1 MIFRSTKFLE
11 RFQKIDFLFFSLFVS
26 SVFSDQMT
34 GPLEENERQ
43 PTAARSTTTT
53 TPPIDDTD
61 DYIHQMMVR
70 LSPFEDVVRRI
81 RPGK

>member
-1 MIFRSTKFLE
+1 MSQKFA
-11 RFQKIDFLFFSLFVS
+11 FLFFHFFVS

-34 GPLEENERQ
+34 GPMEDNERQ
-43 PTAARSTTTT
+43 LSAARSTTTT

-61 DYIHQMMVR
+61 EYLHQMMVR
-70 LSPFEDVVRRI
+70 LSPNEEIVRRL

>member
-1 MIFRSTKFLE
+1 
-11 RFQKIDFLFFSLFVS
+11 
-26 SVFSDQMT
+26 MT

-53 TPPIDDTD
+53 TPPITDTD